1 MNKAL
6 LKRVGNMEQLCSVR
20 QSTLSEGEGR
30 GMRIAQFR
38 NAAGL
43 DFTVLPDRCMDLYD
57 FSYKGVNL
65 SFRSKNGLRSS
76 VGFVPMKGE
85 FAEQWP
91 GGMLYTCGLDNVG
104 GHCEQGAIYPTHGRI
119 SSVPARH
126 FGVKAGWEGDDY
138 RLEAHGE
145 MVQSRLYGMQMS
157 LERMIST
164 GMHDKHI
171 SICDRIFN
179 LDAEDTPYLLLYHMN
194 FGFPLLN
201 EGCRVLTSPVHV
213 EPLNERSTDPANMI
227 APEDGR
233 QEELYLCHA
242 QTEKCAAVLFNPELE
257 LGGYVAFE
265 TRNLPRF
272 LEWKMM
278 KSHDYVLA
286 LEPCNTWG
294 ISRCDAIRE
303 GKAAVLPAYS
313 SAEMR
318 LELGV
323 VDGMRELEALAE
335 EYNLREA
342 SL

>member
-1 MNKAL
+1 MNTAL
-6 LKRVGNMEQLCSVR
+6 LRRVGNMEQLCSVR

-30 GMRIAQFR
+30 GMRAAQFR

-43 DFTVLPDRCMDLYD
+43 SFTVLPDRCMDLYD
-57 FSYKGVNL
+57 FSYRGVN
-65 SFRSKNGLRSS
+65 FAFMSKNGLRSS
-76 VGFVPMKGE
+76 AGFVPVKGE

-104 GHCEQGAIYPTHGRI
+104 GHCERGAVYPTHGRI

-126 FGVKAGWEGDDY
+126 FGVNAGWEDDDY
-138 RLEAHGE
+138 RLEASGE
-145 MVQSRLYGMQMS
+145 MVQSCLYGMQLS
-157 LERMIST
+157 LQRTVST
-164 GMHDKHI
+164 GMDDKHI
-171 SICDRIFN
+171 AIRDRLVNF
-179 LDAEDTPYLLLYHMN
+179 DAEDTPYFLLYHMN
-194 FGFPLLN
+194 FGFPLLD
-201 EGCRVLTSPVHV
+201 EDCLVLTSPARV
-213 EPLNERSTDPANMI
+213 EPLNDRSCDPVRML

-242 QTEKCAAVLFNPELE
+242 QTEKCAAVLYNPKLE

-265 TRNLPRF
+265 TQHLPRF

-294 ISRCDAIRE
+294 LSRCDALRE
-303 GKAAVLPAYS
+303 GKAAVLPAYG
-313 SAEMR
+313 SAEIR

-323 VDGMRELEALAE
+323 VDGKRELEALVE
-335 EYNLREA
+335 QYGLREA